1 MLGIHAL
8 HGEAKADL
16 VSIYPLHLSAEAM
29 NAISILR
36 YDQIGSKLQS
46 ESARELSGYVSDGID
61 IYWNDF
67 PGKFTHRDAAKR
79 TKISISPKC
88 IWPQPGGRDV
98 EISTPTGR
106 YLPTTLIIQSL
117 VKLFL
122 LSWTCM
128 TLYTLMMQWKDSL
141 HNEIT
146 GFYDP
151 ICTLIKTM
159 SSRST
164 VRHFIKTRQVT
175 ELDDIFLVLL
185 TLGQQ
190 WQLGLA
196 LIHLW
201 AVCSP
206 MHVNGWAWPS
216 VFSNPTNICFSNT

>member
-1 MLGIHAL
+1 MAKQRQTCIDISSAFVCRGHECHFNIAL
-8 HGEAKADL
+8 WPDWEQT
-16 VSIYPLHLSAEAM
+16 
-29 NAISILR
+29 AIRISKGALR
-36 YDQIGSKLQS
+36 
-46 ESARELSGYVSDGID
+46 VCSDGID
-61 IYWNDF
+61 IYWNDL

-79 TKISISPKC
+79 TKIFICPKC

-98 EISTPTGR
+98 EISTPTGK

-128 TLYTLMMQWKDSL
+128 TLYTLMMRWKDSL

-190 WQLGLA
+190 W
-196 LIHLW
+196 
-201 AVCSP
+201 
-206 MHVNGWAWPS
+206 
-216 VFSNPTNICFSNT
+216 